1 MSGKRQVVEAIAA
14 MLKEIEMRLLDPSE
28 VSRMAMPDF
37 DALDDALLTAIRL
50 HPEAAIECGL
60 LCPVIKLLSYAPRN
74 GKPKPGTLLA
84 LITNLYSSRYG
95 HGFRK
100 LYNGYQLLQPV
111 PIVAAKKLDWTY
123 TGFPIDGYG
132 DWFKTDFDRS
142 KWSLLVHTMIAY
154 FPGLELTRA
163 WSKMFDRD
171 RNMRKQGYKDFVHP
185 LKEHKGMSE
194 VSYVDEYGYVSC
206 GVRNPGGNGLIKV
219 ESVNHYVDHMYG
231 NTATLQP
238 GIRAALQLR
247 TVLPDVNK
255 VNKHANHAVGDF
267 LCWGDFTGYQPDY
280 FNGDWDD
287 LIWQGWK
294 HMMNQANQPVGGF
307 QFDKPDL
314 WCLALSQ

>member
-1 MSGKRQVVEAIAA
+1 MSGKRQVVESIAS
-14 MLKEIEMRLLDPSE
+14 MLKEVELRLLDPSE

-100 LYNGYQLLQPV
+100 LHNGYQLLQPV
-111 PIVAAKKLDWTY
+111 PIVAGNKLDWTY
-123 TGFPIDGYG
+123 TGFPVDGYG
-132 DWFKTDFDRS
+132 DWFETDFDRS

-163 WSKMFDRD
+163 WSKMFDAERNKRD
-171 RNMRKQGYKDFVHP
+171 
-185 LKEHKGMSE
+185 
-194 VSYVDEYGYVSC
+194 
-206 GVRNPGGNGLIKV
+206 NGLHDYVYYPKDGGKSQLRRLHVDNDGYALMKPINGFGAGSK
-219 ESVNHYVDHMYG
+219 VNHVVDHMYG

-238 GIRAALQLR
+238 GFRAALQLR
-247 TVLPDVNK
+247 TVLPDVNPA
-255 VNKHANHAVGDF
+255 NKHPDHAVGDF
-267 LCWGDFTGYQPDY
+267 LCFGDFTGYQPEY

-287 LIWQGWK
+287 LIWKGWQ
-294 HMMNQANQPVGGF
+294 HMMNQAEQPVGGF
-307 QFDKPDL
+307 QFNKPDL